1 MLKSNNLVLV
11 EVIMDRKAFRKLSY
25 GLYIVTSFKGEKLNG
40 QIANVAF
47 QVTSKPPKIAVC
59 LNKENLT
66 HELVEESGCF
76 GVSVLSVDTPF
87 PFIGL
92 FGFRSGRDIN
102 KFENVQYKIGKLG
115 VPLVTEHS
123 VAILEAKVTEK
134 LDVGTHTLFVGE
146 VVDAEVLSD
155 AEPMTYDYYHK
166 VKGGKSPEKAP
177 TFIKE

>member
-1 MLKSNNLVLV
+1 
-11 EVIMDRKAFRKLSY
+11 MDRKAFRKLSY
-25 GLYIVTSFKGEKLNG
+25 KLYIVTSFKGDKLNG

-66 HELVEESGCF
+66 HEFVEESGCF
-76 GVSVLSVDTPF
+76 GISVLSVDAPF
-87 PFIGL
+87 PLIGL
-92 FGFRSGRDIN
+92 FGFRSGRDAN
-102 KFENVQYKIGKLG
+102 KFKDVQYKIGKLG

-134 LDVGTHTLFVGE
+134 LDVGTHTLLVGE

-166 VKGGKSPEKAP
+166 VKGGKSPEKAL